1 MQFVELFQPQNKK
14 QKPRRWPE
22 KALADGA
29 STLTERLPAK
39 ASVWRKRMPHTGSQQ
54 NWVRMVALP
63 LPGCA
68 SPTNERNVHAPT
80 PEFACANPLDHVTA
94 LGGGASG
101 RRLGHEGAALAMG
114 FAPLLEGSQRAL
126 PPPCEETSHLPETR
140 HGLTPEPDR
149 AGALISHVRPLEM

>member
-39 ASVWRKRMPHTGSQQ
+39 ASVWRKRTPHTGSQQ

-80 PEFACANPLDHVTA
+80 PKFACANPLAHVTA

-126 PPPCEETSHLPETR
+126 FLRPVRRPVTCLKPGAGSHQNR
-140 HGLTPEPDR
+140 IGLAP
-149 AGALISHVRPLEM
+149 